1 MNARNVPAV
10 AMIQKMFWKRSVTFV
25 PRISNAVISRIMN
38 RPPRKIQTL
47 SVWNR
52 LPQVIRSLLWKKI
65 PNVTS
70 VGPSANTGKYRAQN
84 VAPIIAE
91 NAAPKLDT
99 VASGGGRKRAAHTQA
114 PPRRGQRE
122 ALSPITITRGIFV
135 PHEITG
141 RRGQPGAGKTH

>member
-1 MNARNVPAV
+1 
-10 AMIQKMFWKRSVTFV
+10 
-25 PRISNAVISRIMN
+25 MN
-38 RPPRKIQTL
+38 RPPRKIHAW

-52 LPQVIRSLLWKKI
+52 SPQVIRSLLWKKM

-99 VASGGGRKRAAHTQA
+99 VASGGDRIRLTQ
-114 PPRRGQRE
+114 
-122 ALSPITITRGIFV
+122 T
-135 PHEITG
+135 
-141 RRGQPGAGKTH
+141 